1 MQKPDYLKS
10 DLRHMR
16 WTRRGSK
23 RMTKSD
29 CAICGS
35 LRRANEDGARREPA
49 MRVCAFLNRRGGQV
63 LFGVTR
69 AGEK

>member
-1 MQKPDYLKS
+1 MTRLRFNMQKD
-10 DLRHMR
+10 DEVRLRHMR
-16 WTRRGSK
+16 DAAREKKT
-23 RMTKSD
+23 
-29 CAICGS
+29 I
-35 LRRANEDGARREPA
+35 GARREPA

>member
-1 MQKPDYLKS
+1 MQKD
-10 DLRHMR
+10 DEVRLRHMLDAAR
-16 WTRRGSK
+16 EKKT
-23 RMTKSD
+23 
-29 CAICGS
+29 I
-35 LRRANEDGARREPA
+35 GARREPA